1 MFSNIVVGFDGSE
14 ASERALRTACKIAA
28 KFGGK
33 IHVSHT
39 PRHETVAF
47 AMGAVAGYH
56 TVTSM
61 PQLEEVNKAA
71 EKMFTKARSIASDHA
86 DTPFK
91 THQGNGTAG
100 EDILAVAEEVGAD
113 LIVTGRRGLGNLG
126 ALVLGSTSYH
136 VAHHAKCA
144 HLSVV

>member
-39 PRHETVAF
+39 PHHETMAF

-61 PQLEEVNKAA
+61 PQPEEVEKAA

-100 EDILAVAEEVGAD
+100 EDILVVLRVVARVGRASSVEMAD
-113 LIVTGRRGLGNLG
+113 RYPDASAAAPRSLEF
-126 ALVLGSTSYH
+126 
-136 VAHHAKCA
+136 
-144 HLSVV
+144 